1 MTILDAHTLA
11 ATFVLLSA
19 VLGVLLFL
27 AWIQNRKVQALA
39 WWGATFCLL
48 PIGIGMANLGHGAAG
63 TPSLL
68 IANAVVTFGYG
79 LLYAGCRNFNGRRG
93 GVPASLIGPASWI
106 IAFPFIDGTC
116 CARLLL
122 PSVISASYAALSGW
136 ELWRHAPQPLA
147 SQRMAIILL
156 PSLAAVNIFRGLFG
170 LPLVSI
176 FWNDVP
182 GSRWSAEMAL
192 FLVVYAPALAFTF
205 LSMAKERVEA
215 DHRRAEQAL
224 RESEEHYRYS
234 VELNPEIPWTA
245 NARGSLIMVSPRICE
260 VTGTPVDEVLENGWA
275 GILHPDD
282 VAPTQQRWLD
292 SVSSGE
298 PFDSEYRVRLIDQNY
313 RWFRARAA
321 ARLREDGSIIRW
333 YGTLEDIH
341 DRKLAEERLRWAA
354 YHDDLTGLPNR
365 RLLQE
370 RLQQALDQ
378 ARTTGRG
385 AGLLVI
391 DLHDFTQINERYG
404 HEAGDEFLKVF
415 GAKLTRLVRTT
426 DTVARL
432 GGDEFA
438 VVLQDIG
445 AEDDVTRIAGS
456 LQTRIK
462 ETLRLNTRVRECST
476 SIGGAV
482 SAQHNATAEELLKQ
496 ANLALYNA
504 KVAGRSTFMMFR
516 PIMREE
522 AQGLASALELAR
534 SALALDRI
542 APFYQPKMALASG
555 GLAGFEA
562 LLRWHHP
569 GLGIQPPDALA
580 PAFDDPELG
589 VMLGERMLSRVISDI
604 RGWREAGLDL
614 GRIAVNASAV
624 EFRRNGY
631 AERVLDLLHQAGVS
645 PSCLEVEVTEGVLLN
660 HNAETIEQALR
671 TLSVAGVTIAL
682 DDFGT
687 GYASLAH
694 LKRFPVDV
702 VKIDRSFVS
711 EMESNAGDAA
721 IVRAVL
727 NLSHKLGIQVVA
739 EGIETLAQA
748 SLLWEQGCEF
758 GQGYF
763 FGRPVAGEDVPQLI
777 RAWSCGANW
786 RTGGRVTWPSSYAP
800 DR

>member
-1 MTILDAHTLA
+1 MILDALTLA
-11 ATFVLLSA
+11 AAFVLLSA
-19 VLGVLLFL
+19 VLGVLLFF
-27 AWIQNRKVQALA
+27 AWTQNRKVQALA

-48 PIGIGMANLGHGAAG
+48 PIGIGMANLGHGASG
-63 TPSLL
+63 TLNLL
-68 IANAVVTFGYG
+68 IANAVVTFAYG
-79 LLYAGCRNFNGRRG
+79 LLYAGCRSFNGRSG

-106 IAFPFIDGTC
+106 VAFPIIHGTC

-122 PSVISASYAALSGW
+122 PSLISASYAALSGW

-156 PSLAAVNIFRGLFG
+156 PSLAALNIFRGLFG
-170 LPLVSI
+170 LSLVSI
-176 FWNDVP
+176 FWTDVL

-192 FLVVYAPALAFTF
+192 FLVVYAPALAFIF

-224 RESEEHYRYS
+224 RETEEHYRYS

-245 NARGSLIMVSPRICE
+245 DARGNLIMISRRIYE
-260 VTGTPVDEVLENGWA
+260 ATGTPVDEVLENGWA
-275 GILHPDD
+275 EILHPDD
-282 VAPTQQRWLD
+282 VAPTQQRWLY

-313 RWFRARAA
+313 HWFRARAA

-341 DRKLAEERLRWAA
+341 DKKLAEERLRWAA

-385 AGLLVI
+385 AGLLII
-391 DLHDFTQINERYG
+391 DLHDFKQINDRYG
-404 HEAGDEFLKVF
+404 HDAGDELLKAF
-415 GAKLTRLVRTT
+415 GERLTRLVRTT

-438 VVLQDIG
+438 VVLRDIA
-445 AEDDVTRIAGS
+445 AEDDVARIAGK
-456 LQTRIK
+456 LQTRTQ
-462 ETLRLNTRVRECST
+462 EPLRLSTSLRECST

-482 SAQHNATAEELLKQ
+482 SATHNATAEELLKQ
-496 ANLALYNA
+496 ADLALYSA

-516 PIMREE
+516 PIMRDE
-522 AQGLASALELAR
+522 AQRLASALELAR
-534 SALALDRI
+534 NAVALGRI
-542 APFYQPKMALASG
+542 VPFYQPKVALASSN
-555 GLAGFEA
+555 LAGFEA
-562 LLRWHHP
+562 LLRWQHP
-569 GLGIQPPDALA
+569 RLGIQPPDALA
-580 PAFDDPELG
+580 PAFDDAELG
-589 VMLGERMLSRVISDI
+589 VALGERMLSRVIGDMQ
-604 RGWREAGLDL
+604 GWREAGLDF
-614 GRIAVNASAV
+614 GRIAINASAA
-624 EFRRNGY
+624 EFRRHGY
-631 AERVLDLLHQAGVS
+631 AERVLDLLCQAGLS
-645 PSCLEVEVTEGVLLN
+645 PSCLEVEVTEGVLLDRD
-660 HNAETIEQALR
+660 AGRIEQALR
-671 TLSVAGVTIAL
+671 TLSTAGVTIAL

-694 LKRFPVDV
+694 LKRFPVNV
-702 VKIDRSFVS
+702 IKIDRSFVR
-711 EMESNAGDAA
+711 EMEGDAEDAA
-721 IVRAVL
+721 IVKAL
-727 NLSHKLGIQVVA
+727 LSLSHNLGIQVVA

-748 SLLWEQGCEF
+748 SLLWEQDCEL

-763 FGRPVAGEDVPQLI
+763 LSRPVAGEDVPQLI

-786 RTGGRVTWPSSYAP
+786 RIGRRATWPSSYAP

>member
-1 MTILDAHTLA
+1 LSVCRLEPLASTMTILDAHTLA

-19 VLGVLLFL
+19 VLGVLLFF
-27 AWIQNRKVQALA
+27 AWNQNRKVQALA

-48 PIGIGMANLGHGAAG
+48 PIGIGMANLGHGTPG

-68 IANAVVTFGYG
+68 TANAVVTFAYG
-79 LLYAGCRNFNGRRG
+79 LLYAGCRSFNGRWG

-106 IAFPFIDGTC
+106 IAFPIIPGTC
-116 CARLLL
+116 CAGLLL
-122 PSVISASYAALSGW
+122 SSLIYATYAALSGW
-136 ELWRHAPQPLA
+136 ELWRNAPQPLA
-147 SQRMAIILL
+147 SQRMAITLL
-156 PSLAAVNIFRGLFG
+156 PSLAALHIFQGLFG
-170 LPLVSI
+170 LSLVSI
-176 FWNDVP
+176 FWTDVP
-182 GSRWSAEMAL
+182 GSRWSAQMAL

-205 LSMAKERVEA
+205 LSMAKERVET

-245 NARGSLIMVSPRICE
+245 DAHGNVITVSPRIYE
-260 VTGTPVDEVLENGWA
+260 VTGTPVDAVLEKGWTEL
-275 GILHPDD
+275 LHPDD
-282 VAPTQQRWLD
+282 VAPAQQRWLY
-292 SVSSGE
+292 SASSGQ
-298 PFDSEYRVRLIDQNY
+298 PFDAEYRVRLINHNFH
-313 RWFRARAA
+313 WFRARAA

-341 DRKLAEERLRWAA
+341 DRKLAEERLRWAG

-378 ARTTGRG
+378 ARATGRG
-385 AGLLVI
+385 AGLLII
-391 DLHDFTQINERYG
+391 DLHAFTQINERHG
-404 HEAGDEFLKVF
+404 HKAGDEFLKMF
-415 GAKLTRLVRTT
+415 GSSLTRLVRAT

-438 VVLQDIG
+438 VVLQDIA
-445 AEDDVTRIAGS
+445 AEDDVARI
-456 LQTRIK
+456 IK
-462 ETLRLNTRVRECST
+462 ESLRLNTKVRECST

-504 KVAGRSTFMMFR
+504 KIAGRGTFMMFR

-522 AQGLASALELAR
+522 AQGLTSALELAR

-542 APFYQPKMALASG
+542 VPFYQPKIALASG

-562 LLRWHHP
+562 LLRWNHP

-589 VMLGERMLSRVISDI
+589 VTLGECMLSRVIGDM
-604 RGWREAGLDL
+604 RGWREAGLEF

-631 AERVLDLLHQAGVS
+631 AERILDLLHQAGLS

-711 EMESNAGDAA
+711 EMESNAGNAA

-748 SLLWEQGCEF
+748 SLLWEQDCEL

-763 FGRPVAGEDVPQLI
+763 FGRPVAGDDVPKFI
-777 RAWSCGANW
+777 RSWSCGANW
-786 RTGGRVTWPSSYAP
+786 RIGRRPTSP
-800 DR
+800 